1 MLGYC
6 FCFRFWFF
14 WLRGKWDPPLPGLGP
29 SPALESEVSVDARNI
44 LDRIFLHPGVC
55 SEMEQGS
62 GLEAEDDGRL
72 PCPFL
77 LVMSKDFGITE
88 AEAGETALFLLSGT
102 D

>member
-1 MLGYC
+1 
-6 FCFRFWFF
+6 
-14 WLRGKWDPPLPGLGP
+14 
-29 SPALESEVSVDARNI
+29 
-44 LDRIFLHPGVC
+44 
-55 SEMEQGS
+55 MEQGS